1 MPSLSQIYYVYEDGP
16 YLLTETVASHHS
28 AISTGNIAPI
38 AMEARGGIDI
48 GGYDDNRVLVVP
60 FDNDAW
66 SRYQAKSMN
75 TGLNNGLYVSSE
87 LTAIYDNT
95 SRNGLV
101 IGSVTHDTWKTG
113 IYWSGSNDKLNELR
127 VYGGFTSSTSTW
139 DTIPHGKV
147 TGKQIASP
155 KIMVGFF
162 EDYRTGMEAFG
173 QVNAAIQPP
182 LAFGEDIPEGV
193 PVGWNSWGAYASDLS
208 FDKAVSVS
216 NYFKD
221 HIQNLSFNNEGNIY
235 INLDSYWDNMTDQRL
250 TDLVQLIH
258 SNGQKAGI
266 YYSPFV
272 YWGNNME
279 QEVEGTNGKYKYGD
293 IVFARFGRQR
303 LCPRWTA
310 LMPWI
315 RRIRA

>member
-1 MPSLSQIYYVYEDGP
+1 
-16 YLLTETVASHHS
+16 
-28 AISTGNIAPI
+28 
-38 AMEARGGIDI
+38 
-48 GGYDDNRVLVVP
+48 
-60 FDNDAW
+60 
-66 SRYQAKSMN
+66 
-75 TGLNNGLYVSSE
+75 
-87 LTAIYDNT
+87 
-95 SRNGLV
+95 
-101 IGSVTHDTWKTG
+101 
-113 IYWSGSNDKLNELR
+113 
-127 VYGGFTSSTSTW
+127 
-139 DTIPHGKV
+139 
-147 TGKQIASP
+147 
-155 KIMVGFF
+155 
-162 EDYRTGMEAFG
+162 MEAFG
-173 QVNAAIQPP
+173 QVNATIQPP

-235 INLDSYWDNMTDQRL
+235 INLDSYWDNMTDQQL

-293 IVFARFGRQR
+293 IVRAIWTATCR
-303 LCPRWTA
+303 PRWTA

-315 RRIRA
+315 RRIRREAGSIIT